1 MRSIPTDLLRT
12 FVTIID
18 VKGYTRAGDR
28 LGKTQ
33 PTISAQIKRLQDL
46 LGVQLFSR
54 DVKEAG
60 GVYLSEEGEVVASY
74 ARRILLLNDEMML
87 RISRRDKRGKLRLG
101 IPSDYADHFMPK
113 LMAGLTDEQA
123 GFTFEVVCDLSHV
136 LLKGLRDGQFDIVV
150 AMTNDGPAENPFMTW
165 REKLAWVSGP
175 APEEGFGDPLR
186 IVSFPEG
193 CIYRRSMMSALQRSG
208 RSFELVYSSPSQSCL
223 ETAIANGFG
232 ISVLAERVISDKV
245 EKPGPEAGLPR
256 LDDAVVGIYVNER
269 ARPATRSFAAR
280 FADMFVEHVGAA

>member
-33 PTISAQIKRLQDL
+33 PTISAQIRRLQDL
-46 LGVQLFSR
+46 LRVQLFSR

-60 GVYLSEEGEVVASY
+60 GVYLSEEGEIVAGY

-113 LMAGLTDEQA
+113 LMAELTAEQA
-123 GFTFEVVCDLSHV
+123 GFTFEVVCDLSCA
-136 LLKGLRDGQFDIVV
+136 LLRGLREGQFDIVV
-150 AMTNDGPAENPFMTW
+150 AMTSDGPAEKAFMTW
-165 REKLAWVSGP
+165 REKLVWVSGS
-175 APEEGFGDPLR
+175 AQHDFTDPLR
-186 IVSFPEG
+186 MVSFPEG
-193 CIYRRSMMSALQRSG
+193 CIYRRSMLSALQRDG
-208 RSFELVYSSPSQSCL
+208 RSFEMVYSSPSQSCL
-223 ETAIANGFG
+223 ETAIANDFG
-232 ISVLAERVISDKV
+232 LGVLAERVVPERLIR
-245 EKPGPEAGLPR
+245 PGMEAGLPR
-256 LDDAVVGIYVNER
+256 LEDAVVGIYVNDS

-280 FADMFVEHVGAA
+280 FADLFVQHVAGD

>member
-33 PTISAQIKRLQDL
+33 PTISAQIRRLQDL

-54 DVKEAG
+54 DVKDSG
-60 GVYLSEEGEVVASY
+60 GVSLSEDGEIVASY

-113 LMAGLTDEQA
+113 LMGKLSAEQS
-123 GFTFEVVCDLSHV
+123 GFTFEVVCDLSSV
-136 LLKGLRDGQFDIVV
+136 LLRGLRDGQFDIVV
-150 AMTNDGPAENPFMTW
+150 AMTSDGPAENAFMTW
-165 REKLAWVSGP
+165 REKLAWVAG
-175 APEEGFGDPLR
+175 AGQTDFMDPLR
-186 IVSFPEG
+186 IASFPEG
-193 CIYRRSMMSALQRSG
+193 CIYRRSMLGALQQDG
-208 RSFELVYSSPSQSCL
+208 RSFDVVYSSPSQSCL
-223 ETAIANGFG
+223 ETAISNDFG
-232 ISVLAERVISDKV
+232 LGVLAERVISNRLTR
-245 EKPGPEAGLPR
+245 PGPEAGLPR
-256 LDDAVVGIYVNER
+256 LDDVVVGLYINDR

-280 FADMFVEHVGAA
+280 FADLFVEHIART

>member
-18 VKGYTRAGDR
+18 VKGFTRAGDR
-28 LGKTQ
+28 LGRTQ
-33 PTISAQIKRLQDL
+33 PTISAQIRRLQDL

-60 GVYLSEEGEVVASY
+60 GVYLSEEGEAVASY

-113 LMAGLTDEQA
+113 LMAELTAEQA
-123 GFTFEVVCDLSHV
+123 GFTFEVVCDLSCV
-136 LLKGLRDGQFDIVV
+136 LLRGLREGQFDIVV
-150 AMTNDGPAENPFMTW
+150 AMTSDGPAENAFMTW
-165 REKLAWVSGP
+165 REKLAWISS
-175 APEEGFGDPLR
+175 ASYTDFSDPLR
-186 IVSFPEG
+186 IASFPEG
-193 CIYRRSMMSALQRSG
+193 CIYRRSMLNALQRDG
-208 RSFELVYSSPSQSCL
+208 RSYEMVYSSPSQSCL
-223 ETAIANGFG
+223 ETAIANNFG
-232 ISVLAERVISDKV
+232 LGVLAERVISDKLV
-245 EKPGPEAGLPR
+245 QPGPEAGLPK
-256 LDDAVVGIYVNER
+256 LDDAVVGIYINDR

-280 FADMFVEHVGAA
+280 FADMFLENVAGT